1 MIKAG
6 KRNAVY
12 LLHQEGMGL
21 RQIARHLHMSVN
33 TVKTIVEQKGYMPET
48 IRKDKIRIDPELLAR
63 LYHECQGRVQR
74 IHEKLIEEEGI
85 LIAYSTLTRIIREQG
100 FGKEPTV
107 RSQRVPGRGTG
118 LSAVSMDYTA
128 KLPCRCLSRPSS
140 GH

>member
-33 TVKTIVEQKGYMPET
+33 TVKTIVEQKGHMPET

-74 IHEKLIEEEGI
+74 IHEKLIEVYFTPNVKQFLAGVCGSWKPGI
-85 LIAYSTLTRIIREQG
+85 QAFDILLRTHISQCRVHPFLIIKLN
-100 FGKEPTV
+100 EP
-107 RSQRVPGRGTG
+107 
-118 LSAVSMDYTA
+118 
-128 KLPCRCLSRPSS
+128 
-140 GH
+140 